1 MNKPQLTPG
10 EKARARKTLTRYNFL
25 NVISFVLLSGNIITL
40 FALRLGAGSILIG
53 VLSAISYTS
62 YVAIFL
68 GRRLAPKLGM
78 VRLMGRFWLFRYFAM
93 IPILSA
99 PLFATNNKHF
109 IAFALILASVS
120 GFSIC
125 RGIAIPGYNPII
137 GEITSAEERG
147 GFLAQLQVI
156 NHTVT
161 LLLGI
166 AMALLLGRDAPVYMY
181 DLFITIGIISG
192 ILATAVF
199 FRLPEPVKTSGFMT
213 EGMLSSFVSA
223 FRRPA
228 FRKFTVVHFH
238 VSFATFMV
246 TPFLILYLK
255 DVYLQPD
262 NLVVFYTVFG
272 SLGGVIMAL
281 VSGFLIDRIGAKPL
295 YFLFTGVVTLSL
307 IPLILSPTLDSSQ
320 TVIFSIFIFFFHN
333 LGSLGVVTAGQTYFF
348 NATTLEERLN
358 LGALYYLI
366 EGLGG
371 GLGALSGGL
380 ILDWCSRLSASAR
393 GGYTLYFIIP
403 SALFIVLVVVSS
415 RMERLGAYSIA
426 DTLGIIFSPRDLRV
440 IGLLHRLRRSTSLSE
455 EKRVIEALG
464 GAPSEISV
472 GEVLTRLKS
481 PRFTIRVEAL
491 AALRKLP
498 ADVREIQ
505 PLIQELKN
513 QTYTTAHL
521 AAEVIG
527 RKGYTEAIPVLQKQ
541 LRSDNYFLSGECMVA
556 LARLGDSESI
566 SRIRNILM
574 HTVNPRLIIHAAAAL
589 EIFGDTQA
597 LPILIDKLKRK
608 ASPYLRDEII
618 LSIAGILG
626 MGAWY
631 YPLYTRFLE
640 KATEGVSLLEDYAR
654 KHGTHDH
661 MMSEVQNILGLIT
674 RRDRTAF
681 VRGAGAL
688 IESLDVRTD
697 RIDVSDFFGTALK
710 DERLLRLDRFCF
722 LAVAFIVWSLTGG
735 AQLREDDRKGV

>member
-1 MNKPQLTPG
+1 MNKTHLTPG
-10 EKARARKTLTRYNFL
+10 EKARARKVLSQYNFL

-53 VLSAISYTS
+53 VLSAISYAS

-78 VRLMGRFWLFRYFAM
+78 VRLMGRFWLIRYFAM
-93 IPILSA
+93 IPILGA
-99 PLFATNNKHF
+99 PFFTARGMQSIT
-109 IAFALILASVS
+109 FALILLSVS

-137 GEITSAEERG
+137 GEITSAKERG
-147 GFLAQLQVI
+147 GFLARLQAV

-166 AMALLLGRDAPVYMY
+166 AMALLLGRNAPVYMY
-181 DLFITIGIISG
+181 DLFITIGIIYG
-192 ILATAVF
+192 IFATAVF
-199 FRLPEPVKTSGFMT
+199 FRLPEPIKTPGSMT
-213 EGMLSSFVSA
+213 EGMLSSFRSA
-223 FRRPA
+223 LQRPA
-228 FRKFTVVHFH
+228 FRKFTVVHFL
-238 VSFATFMV
+238 VSFTTFMI

-255 DVYLQPD
+255 DVYQQPD
-262 NLVVFYTVFG
+262 NLVIFYTVFG
-272 SLGGVIMAL
+272 SLGGVLMAL
-281 VSGFLIDRIGAKPL
+281 ASGFLIDRIGAKPL
-295 YFLFTGVVTLSL
+295 YFLFTGVITLSL
-307 IPLILSPTLDSSQ
+307 IPLILTPTLDR
-320 TVIFSIFIFFFHN
+320 TEAVIFSIFIYFFHS
-333 LGSLGVVTAGQTYFF
+333 LGSLGVVTTGQTYFF
-348 NATTLEERLN
+348 NAITPEERLN

-371 GLGALSGGL
+371 GLGALSGGI
-380 ILDWCSRLSASAR
+380 ILDLCGSLSNSVK
-393 GGYTLYFIIP
+393 GGYTLYFIFP
-403 SALFIVLVVVSS
+403 TTLFIALVFIAS

-440 IGLLHRLRRSTSLSE
+440 ISLLHRLRRSTSLLE
-455 EKRVIEALG
+455 EKRVIEALA
-464 GAPSEISV
+464 GAPSEISI

-498 ADVREIQ
+498 ADKREIQ
-505 PLIQELKN
+505 PLIQELRN

-527 RKGYTEAIPVLQKQ
+527 RKGYSDAIPLLHKQ
-541 LRSDNYFLSGECMVA
+541 LDSENYFLSGECMVA
-556 LARLGDSESI
+556 LARLGDCASI
-566 SRIRNILM
+566 SRIRNILT
-574 HTVNPRLIIHAAAAL
+574 HTKNPRLIIHAAAAL
-589 EIFGDTQA
+589 EIFEDA
-597 LPILIDKLKRK
+597 LTIPILINKLKRK
-608 ASPYLRDEII
+608 TSPYLRDEII

-640 KATEGVSLLEDYAR
+640 KATEGISLLEDDAR
-654 KHGTHDH
+654 KCDSAEH
-661 MMSEVQNILGLIT
+661 MTKEVQNIVRLIT

-681 VRGAGAL
+681 AQRAATLV
-688 IESLDVRTD
+688 ESLDIRTGGVN
-697 RIDVSDFFGTALK
+697 VSDCFSTALK

-722 LAVAFIVWSLTGG
+722 LAVSFIVWSLTGRPH
-735 AQLREDDRKGV
+735 LRNDDR